1 VSAAHGPEDGGGGS
15 HRAGSG
21 SDGESL
27 DTGGAGRGGGLLFV
41 AVLVFV
47 AYLAF
52 EALLGLLRFAVSAVL
67 LALAVMLLLRVLRRR

>member
-1 VSAAHGPEDGGGGS
+1 VSAPHGPQ
-15 HRAGSG
+15 
-21 SDGESL
+21 DGESL

-41 AVLVFV
+41 AVLLFV